1 MSANYDNNTLHM
13 NYGDENQKNQKPK
26 KGNKVI
32 IVVVLVLVLVALI
45 AAAIVFFVLPK
56 LNNGNPNNNEIVDT
70 NTNGTGS
77 NNITAKK
84 LNNDL
89 FYVYDSPY
97 LPQNPAEGYFIGND
111 YYDVNKIVV
120 PYINIESTS
129 ATDANN
135 KIHAFYDEAI
145 TKYNEYASTKNAFI
159 KVDYKYFMNKNVIS
173 VVVEKIE
180 GGNSVPQN
188 TYLTINYDLVNN
200 KVLDYN
206 EVYKLA
212 GFDDTTIDLTAKYE
226 TENSSFY
233 KVYGSLF
240 NEESLVVSKDET
252 NKDYINR
259 KNSNEINYFID
270 SKGNLVIDTN
280 YVIPN
285 NGALRRLL
293 KINKSNEQQPAA
305 PENPNA
311 NNVETN
317 SVDNNVVDANNVAE
331 NNVEQ
336 NGVAEP
342 TGIVDANG
350 NLNLSS
356 YEGIFACYFA
366 RTTTIKTEIKIY
378 KEEDKWYMDF
388 ANRNNYSNDMSSKVT
403 VLRKVELGYN
413 NGAVTFAAPDTT
425 FVGTISF
432 SEEEINLKVDQA
444 ALNTNV
450 TPSTIILNVKANT
463 ETLLATE

>member
-13 NYGDENQKNQKPK
+13 NYGDENQNTKKPK
-26 KGNKVI
+26 KGNKI
-32 IVVVLVLVLVALI
+32 IIVVLVLVLVVLI
-45 AAAIVFFVLPK
+45 AAAVVIFVLPK
-56 LNNGNPNNNEIVDT
+56 LNNGNQNNNEIVDV
-70 NTNGTGS
+70 NTNEIS
-77 NNITAKK
+77 SDVITAKK

-97 LPQNPAEGYFIGND
+97 LPQNPAEGYFIAND
-111 YYDVNKIVV
+111 YYDVNNIVV

-135 KIHAFYDEAI
+135 KIHAFYDEAV
-145 TKYNEYASTKNAFI
+145 TKYNEYASTKNTFI
-159 KVDYKYFMNKNVIS
+159 KVDYKYFMNKNVLSII
-173 VVVEKIE
+173 VERIE
-180 GGNSVPQN
+180 GGNSVPQS
-188 TYLTINYDLVNN
+188 TYLAVNYDLVNN

-212 GFDDTTIDLTAKYE
+212 GFAEKTIDLTTKYE
-226 TENSSFY
+226 IENSSFY

-240 NEESLVVSKDET
+240 NEETLVVSKDET
-252 NKDYINR
+252 NKDYANR
-259 KNSNEINYFID
+259 KNANELNYFMD

-293 KINKSNEQQPAA
+293 TVNKSNEQQPAQEQPDA
-305 PENPNA
+305 NA
-311 NNVETN
+311 
-317 SVDNNVVDANNVAE
+317 VDANAVVTNTVEE
-331 NNVEQ
+331 NAVGQ
-336 NGVAEP
+336 NEVTEE

-350 NLNLSS
+350 NLNLTS

-378 KEEDKWYMDF
+378 KEEEKWYMDF
-388 ANRNNYSNDMSSKVT
+388 ANRNNYSGDSSSKVT
-403 VLRKVELGYN
+403 TLRKVELGYN
-413 NGAVTFAAPDTT
+413 NGNVTFASPDTT
-425 FVGTISF
+425 FVGTITF
-432 SEEEINLKVDQA
+432 SEEEINIKVDQA
-444 ALNTNV
+444 ALNTNI
-450 TPSTIILNVKANT
+450 TPSTITLNVKANT